1 MLDHP
6 DYEFDNGIVSH
17 EYLMVEYLLNDTL
30 MEESVRLKLNDAGAK
45 ISKLKAGIRFSTS
58 DVGLSKVYA
67 TIFYDADG
75 IRTTLEQGLKWNIKV
90 TRRLKNSRKSSV
102 SWNTF

>member
-58 DVGLSKVYA
+58 DVDCLRCMLLFFMMLTAS
-67 TIFYDADG
+67 
-75 IRTTLEQGLKWNIKV
+75 EQH
-90 TRRLKNSRKSSV
+90 
-102 SWNTF
+102 